1 MKHMTHGKSLE
12 KPLVI
17 SKASQMIMDWK
28 GKQRKKK
35 TENNI
40 SPLK

>member
-1 MKHMTHGKSLE
+1 MKHTAHRKSLE

-17 SKASQMIMDWK
+17 SKAPQMIMDWK
-28 GKQRKKK
+28 SKQRKKK

-40 SPLK
+40 SP